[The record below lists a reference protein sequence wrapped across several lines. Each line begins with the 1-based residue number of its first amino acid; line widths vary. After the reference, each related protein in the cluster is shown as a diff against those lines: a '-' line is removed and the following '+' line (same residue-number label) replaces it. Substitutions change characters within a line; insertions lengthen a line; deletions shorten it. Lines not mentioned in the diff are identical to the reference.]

1 VAHQVVVANDVA
13 AHDVAEWGH
22 ADVQG
27 VFRPVGETLGVS
39 AFGINQLELAPDT
52 EGPEH
57 DHRRD
62 EQEEVYV
69 VIRGGGKL
77 RVEGTE
83 HALRPGQC
91 IFLSPDAKRQMVA
104 GAEGLVW
111 LGIGCKPGA
120 YEPPAG

>member
-1 VAHQVVVANDVA
+1 MAHQVVSVDDVA
-13 AHDVAEWGH
+13 AHDVSEWGH
-22 ADVQG
+22 VDVQG

-39 AFGINQLELAPDT
+39 AFGINQLELEPEA

-69 VIRGGGKL
+69 VIRGGGQI

-83 HALRPGQC
+83 HELRPGQC
-91 IFLSPDAKRQMVA
+91 VFLSPDAERQMVA

-111 LGIGCKPGA
+111 LGVGCKPGA
-120 YEPPAG
+120 YEPPIG

>member
-1 VAHQVVVANDVA
+1 VAHRVVVANRVA
-13 AHDVAEWGH
+13 AHDVSEWGH
-22 ADVQG
+22 VDVRG

-57 DHRRD
+57 DHQRD

-69 VIRGGGKL
+69 VIRGGGKI

-83 HALRPGQC
+83 HELRPGQC

-104 GAEGLVW
+104 GVEGLVW
-111 LGIGCKPGA
+111 LGIGCKAGA
-120 YEPPAG
+120 YGSPTG

>member
-1 VAHQVVVANDVA
+1 MAHQVVVANDVA
-13 AHDVAEWGH
+13 AHDVSEWGH
-22 ADVQG
+22 VHVQG